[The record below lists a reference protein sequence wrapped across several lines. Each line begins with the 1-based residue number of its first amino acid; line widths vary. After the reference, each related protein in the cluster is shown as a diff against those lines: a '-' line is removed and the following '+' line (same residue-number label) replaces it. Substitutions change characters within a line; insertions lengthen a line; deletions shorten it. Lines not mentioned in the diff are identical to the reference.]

1 MSAVHPRARTGVA
14 LAAALVT
21 VLALGGC
28 SAAVEVDAADL
39 APQEQAACEALVD
52 ALPDRLEDVGEGGL
66 DRVEVDPADAAAA
79 YGDPPVVMTCGVA
92 RPPAYDRFAACQEID
107 GVGWFVPEDQ
117 IGDEPV
123 EVTLTAVGYRPRV
136 QVVVPAEYWPIG
148 TPSVTAAL
156 AGPVQ
161 DSVSLVDR
169 CR

>member
-1 MSAVHPRARTGVA
+1 MSRTRRHRLPCLIGAAVAG
-14 LAAALVT
+14 

-28 SAAVEVDAADL
+28 SGPVEVPATELD
-39 APQEQAACEALVD
+39 PGQQAACEALVGE
-52 ALPDRLEDVGEGGL
+52 LPDRLEDIGEEGL
-66 DRVEVDPADAAAA
+66 ARVEVDPGDAPAAA
-79 YGDPPVVMTCGVA
+79 YGDPAVVVTCGVA
-92 RPPAYDRFAACQEID
+92 RPPAYDRFAECQEIN

-136 QVVVPAEYWPIG
+136 QVVVPAEYWPMG

-156 AGPVQ
+156 AGPVE
-161 DSVSLVDR
+161 DRVTLVDR